1 MTLQHFW
8 FQCHVGHLSV
18 RTVIQLFM
26 VSLTASKLSKEFW
39 SSKRQRTTASDFSS
53 NLKATGSE
61 QFIHKIS
68 ERYTGG
74 FCTQRCM
81 EYTDL
86 TNFEYLPRI
95 LKVLMVL
102 ALILSKTWNDF
113 NMLFSRYNEKS
124 SIFLGKELYRSLLK
138 VFLGWGKIMKKYV
151 AYYNRKTRKLE
162 KNLHKEYLLLMWFL

>member
-1 MTLQHFW
+1 M
-8 FQCHVGHLSV
+8 LSLFIFSWGV
-18 RTVIQLFM
+18 YDAAAFLIPVSCRSLVCTNCYTIIYGLAYCIQTQQRIL
-26 VSLTASKLSKEFW
+26 KLKE
-39 SSKRQRTTASDFSS
+39 TENYTASDFSS

-68 ERYTGG
+68 ERYTEG

-95 LKVLMVL
+95 LRVLMVL

-124 SIFLGKELYRSLLK
+124 SIFLGK
-138 VFLGWGKIMKKYV
+138 
-151 AYYNRKTRKLE
+151 
-162 KNLHKEYLLLMWFL
+162 

>member
-8 FQCHVGHLSV
+8 FQYHVGHLSV

-68 ERYTGG
+68 ERYTEG

-95 LKVLMVL
+95 LRVLMVL

-124 SIFLGKELYRSLLK
+124 SIFLGKELYWS
-138 VFLGWGKIMKKYV
+138 
-151 AYYNRKTRKLE
+151 
-162 KNLHKEYLLLMWFL
+162 

>member
-8 FQCHVGHLSV
+8 FQYHVGHLSV

-68 ERYTGG
+68 ERYTEG

-86 TNFEYLPRI
+86 KNFEYLPRI
-95 LKVLMVL
+95 LRVLMVL

-162 KNLHKEYLLLMWFL
+162 KNLHKEYILLMWFL